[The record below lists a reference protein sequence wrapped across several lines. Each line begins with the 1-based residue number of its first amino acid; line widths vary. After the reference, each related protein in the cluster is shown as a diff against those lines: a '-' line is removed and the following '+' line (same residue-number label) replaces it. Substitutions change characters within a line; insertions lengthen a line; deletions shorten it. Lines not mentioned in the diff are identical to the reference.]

1 MSFQIAIDGPS
12 ATGKSTLA
20 KALAKELSFI
30 YIDTGAMYRAV
41 GLYNIRKNIVL
52 KSEKDVVETL
62 KDISIDIKFIDKEQ
76 KIFLNGE
83 DVSTQIREEKVG
95 TAASIV
101 STYKKVREVMVKL
114 QRDLANVQNVI
125 MDGRDIATVVLPN
138 ANLKIFLTASSEE
151 RTKRRYLELKEKG
164 KDVSI
169 LAVAKE
175 LKERDERDTTR
186 LNSPLIKADDAILV
200 DTTNMNI
207 EQTIKYIKDL
217 YEKRKSEI

>member
-20 KALAKELSFI
+20 KTLAKELSFI

-41 GLYNIRKNIVL
+41 GLYNIRKNIDL
-52 KSEKDVVETL
+52 NNEADVVNTL
-62 KDISIDIKFIDKEQ
+62 KDISIDIKYIDKEQ
-76 KIFLNGE
+76 RIFLNGE
-83 DVSTQIREEKVG
+83 DVSNQIREEKVG

-101 STYKKVREVMVKL
+101 STYKKVREVLVDL
-114 QRDLANVQNVI
+114 QRSLANVQNVI
-125 MDGRDIATVVLPN
+125 MDGRDIGTVVLPN
-138 ANLKIFLTASSEE
+138 ASLKIFLTASSEE

-169 LAVAKE
+169 EDVAKE
-175 LKERDERDTTR
+175 LKERDERDTKR
-186 LNSPLIKADDAILV
+186 ANSPLTKAEDAILV

-207 EQTIKYIKDL
+207 EQTIEYIKKL
-217 YEKRKSEI
+217 YEKRK

>member
-1 MSFQIAIDGPS
+1 MSFQIASDGPS

-41 GLYNIRKNIVL
+41 GLYNIRKNIDL
-52 KSEKDVVETL
+52 NNEADVVNTL
-62 KDISIDIKFIDKEQ
+62 KDISIDIKYIDKEQ
-76 KIFLNGE
+76 RIFLNGE
-83 DVSTQIREEKVG
+83 DVSNQIREEIVG

-101 STYKKVREVMVKL
+101 STYKKVREVLVDL
-114 QRDLANVQNVI
+114 QRSLANVQNVI
-125 MDGRDIATVVLPN
+125 MDGRDIGTVVLPN
-138 ANLKIFLTASSEE
+138 ASLKIFLTASSEE

-169 LAVAKE
+169 EDVAKE
-175 LKERDERDTTR
+175 LKERDERDTKR
-186 LNSPLIKADDAILV
+186 ANSPLTKAEDAILV

-207 EQTIKYIKDL
+207 EQTIEYIKKL
-217 YEKRKSEI
+217 YEKRK

>member
-41 GLYNIRKNIVL
+41 GLYNIRKNIDL
-52 KSEKDVVETL
+52 NNEADVVNTL
-62 KDISIDIKFIDKEQ
+62 KDISIDIKYIDKEQ
-76 KIFLNGE
+76 RIFLNGE
-83 DVSTQIREEKVG
+83 DVSNQIREEKVG

-101 STYKKVREVMVKL
+101 STYKKVREVLVDL
-114 QRDLANVQNVI
+114 QRSLANVQNVI
-125 MDGRDIATVVLPN
+125 MDGRDIGTVVLPN
-138 ANLKIFLTASSEE
+138 ASLKIFLTASSEE

-169 LAVAKE
+169 EDVAKE
-175 LKERDERDTTR
+175 LEERDERDTKR
-186 LNSPLIKADDAILV
+186 ANSPLTKAEDAILV

-207 EQTIKYIKDL
+207 EQTIEHIKNL
-217 YEKRKSEI
+217 YEKRK

>member
-41 GLYNIRKNIVL
+41 GLYNIRKNIDL
-52 KSEKDVVETL
+52 DNEADVVNTL
-62 KDISIDIKFIDKEQ
+62 KDISIDIKYIDKEQ
-76 KIFLNGE
+76 RIFLNGE
-83 DVSTQIREEKVG
+83 DVSNQIREEKVG

-101 STYKKVREVMVKL
+101 STYKKVREVLVDL
-114 QRDLANVQNVI
+114 QRSLANVQNVI
-125 MDGRDIATVVLPN
+125 MDGRDIGTVVLPN
-138 ANLKIFLTASSEE
+138 ASLKIFLTASSEE

-169 LAVAKE
+169 EDVAKE
-175 LKERDERDTTR
+175 LKERDERDTKR
-186 LNSPLIKADDAILV
+186 ANSPLTKAEDAILV

-207 EQTIKYIKDL
+207 EQTIEYIKKL
-217 YEKRKSEI
+217 YEKRK

>member
-41 GLYNIRKNIVL
+41 GLYNIRKNIDL
-52 KSEKDVVETL
+52 NNEADVVNTL
-62 KDISIDIKFIDKEQ
+62 KDISIDIKYIDKEQ
-76 KIFLNGE
+76 RIFLNGE
-83 DVSTQIREEKVG
+83 DVSNQIREEKVG

-101 STYKKVREVMVKL
+101 STYKKVREVLVDL
-114 QRDLANVQNVI
+114 QRSLANVQNVI
-125 MDGRDIATVVLPN
+125 MDGRDIGTVVLPN
-138 ANLKIFLTASSEE
+138 ASLKIFLTASSEE

-169 LAVAKE
+169 EDVAKE
-175 LKERDERDTTR
+175 LKERDERDTKR
-186 LNSPLIKADDAILV
+186 ANSPLTKAEDAILV

-207 EQTIKYIKDL
+207 EQTIEHIKNL
-217 YEKRKSEI
+217 YEKRK

>member
-41 GLYNIRKNIVL
+41 GLYNIRKNIDL
-52 KSEKDVVETL
+52 NNEADVVNTL
-62 KDISIDIKFIDKEQ
+62 KDISIDIKYIDKEQ
-76 KIFLNGE
+76 RIFLNGE
-83 DVSTQIREEKVG
+83 DVSNQIREEKVG

-101 STYKKVREVMVKL
+101 STYKKVREVLVDL
-114 QRDLANVQNVI
+114 QRSLANVQNVI
-125 MDGRDIATVVLPN
+125 MDGRDIGTVVLPN
-138 ANLKIFLTASSEE
+138 ASLKIFLTASSEE

-169 LAVAKE
+169 EDVAKE
-175 LKERDERDTTR
+175 LKERDERDTKR
-186 LNSPLIKADDAILV
+186 ANSPLTKAEDAILV

-207 EQTIKYIKDL
+207 EQTIEYIKKL
-217 YEKRKSEI
+217 YEKRK

>member
-41 GLYNIRKNIVL
+41 GLYNIRKNIDL
-52 KSEKDVVETL
+52 NNEDDVVNTL
-62 KDISIDIKFIDKEQ
+62 KDISIDIKYIDKEQ
-76 KIFLNGE
+76 RIFLNGE
-83 DVSTQIREEKVG
+83 DVSSQIREEKVG
-95 TAASIV
+95 MAASIV
-101 STYKKVREVMVKL
+101 STYKKVREVLVDL
-114 QRDLANVQNVI
+114 QRSLANVQNVI
-125 MDGRDIATVVLPN
+125 MDGRDIGTVVLLN
-138 ANLKIFLTASSEE
+138 ASLKIFLTASSEE

-169 LAVAKE
+169 EDVAKE
-175 LKERDERDTTR
+175 LKERDERDTKR
-186 LNSPLIKADDAILV
+186 ANSPLTKAEDAILV

-207 EQTIKYIKDL
+207 EQTIEYIKKL
-217 YEKRKSEI
+217 YEKRK

>member
-41 GLYNIRKNIVL
+41 GLYNIRKNIDL
-52 KSEKDVVETL
+52 NNEADVVNTL
-62 KDISIDIKFIDKEQ
+62 KDISIDIKYIDKEQ
-76 KIFLNGE
+76 RIFLNGE
-83 DVSTQIREEKVG
+83 DVSNQIREEKVG

-101 STYKKVREVMVKL
+101 STYKKVREVLVDL
-114 QRDLANVQNVI
+114 QRSLANVQNVI
-125 MDGRDIATVVLPN
+125 MDGRDIGTVVLPN
-138 ANLKIFLTASSEE
+138 ASLKIFLTASSEE

-169 LAVAKE
+169 EDVAKE
-175 LKERDERDTTR
+175 LKERDERDTKR
-186 LNSPLIKADDAILV
+186 ANSPLTKAEDAILV

-207 EQTIKYIKDL
+207 EQTIEYIKKS
-217 YEKRKSEI
+217 YEKRK

>member
-41 GLYNIRKNIVL
+41 GLYNIRKNIDL
-52 KSEKDVVETL
+52 NNEDDVVNTL
-62 KDISIDIKFIDKEQ
+62 KDISIDIKYIDKEQ
-76 KIFLNGE
+76 RIFLNGE
-83 DVSTQIREEKVG
+83 DVSSQIREEKVG
-95 TAASIV
+95 MAASIV
-101 STYKKVREVMVKL
+101 STYKKVREVLVEL
-114 QRDLANVQNVI
+114 QRSLANVQNVI
-125 MDGRDIATVVLPN
+125 MDGRDIGTVVLPN
-138 ANLKIFLTASSEE
+138 ASLKIFLTASSEE

-169 LAVAKE
+169 EDVAKE
-175 LKERDERDTTR
+175 LKERDGRDTKR
-186 LNSPLIKADDAILV
+186 ANSPLTKAEDAILV

-207 EQTIKYIKDL
+207 EKTIKHIKNL
-217 YEKRKSEI
+217 YEKRK

>member
-41 GLYNIRKNIVL
+41 GLYNIRKNIDL
-52 KSEKDVVETL
+52 NNEADVVNTL
-62 KDISIDIKFIDKEQ
+62 KDISIDIKYIDKEQ
-76 KIFLNGE
+76 RIFLNGE
-83 DVSTQIREEKVG
+83 DVSSQIREEKVG
-95 TAASIV
+95 MAASIV
-101 STYKKVREVMVKL
+101 STYKKVREVLVEL
-114 QRDLANVQNVI
+114 QRSLANVQNVI
-125 MDGRDIATVVLPN
+125 MDGRDIGTVVLPN
-138 ANLKIFLTASSEE
+138 ASLKIFLTASSEE

-169 LAVAKE
+169 EDVAKE
-175 LKERDERDTTR
+175 LKERDRRDTKR
-186 LNSPLIKADDAILV
+186 ANSPLTKAEDAILV

-207 EQTIKYIKDL
+207 EKAIKHIKNL
-217 YEKRKSEI
+217 YEKRK

>member
-41 GLYNIRKNIVL
+41 GLYNIRKNIDL
-52 KSEKDVVETL
+52 NNEDDVVNTL
-62 KDISIDIKFIDKEQ
+62 KDISIDIKYIDKEQ
-76 KIFLNGE
+76 RIFLNGE
-83 DVSTQIREEKVG
+83 DVSSQIREEKVG
-95 TAASIV
+95 MAASIV
-101 STYKKVREVMVKL
+101 STYKKVREVLVDL
-114 QRDLANVQNVI
+114 QRSLANVQNVI
-125 MDGRDIATVVLPN
+125 MDGRDIGTVVLPN
-138 ANLKIFLTASSEE
+138 ASLKIFLTASSEE

-169 LAVAKE
+169 EDVAKE
-175 LKERDERDTTR
+175 LKERDERDTKR
-186 LNSPLIKADDAILV
+186 ANSPLTKAEDAVLV

-207 EQTIKYIKDL
+207 EKTIKHIKNL
-217 YEKRKSEI
+217 YEKRK